1 MGKKLFDQYTY
12 LHFAVGIVSFYWDV
26 SLKNLIIIHTFF
38 EILENTEI
46 GMKIINQIKYWPG
59 GKQYSD
65 SLINMVGDTI
75 GVIIGWYT
83 ASLVNNYFMK

>member
-12 LHFAVGIVSFYWDV
+12 LHFAVGIVSFYWDI
-26 SLKNLIIIHTFF
+26 SLKKLIMIHTFF

-46 GMKIINQIKYWPG
+46 GMKIINQIEYWPG
-59 GKQYSD
+59 GKLYSD
-65 SLINMVGDTI
+65 SFINMVGDTI
-75 GVIIGWYT
+75 GVIVGWYT

>member
-26 SLKNLIIIHTFF
+26 SLKNLIMIHTFF

-46 GMKIINQIKYWPG
+46 GMKIINQIEYWPG
-59 GKQYSD
+59 GKLYSD